1 MNVLDTFPWRNEWVL
16 VLEMNSL
23 SIGLRMVNIPS
34 CMQELTSKQNGGV
47 FMVIGDKVIYVDNF
61 VRNVVSLCAQKN
73 E

>member
-1 MNVLDTFPWRNEWVL
+1 
-16 VLEMNSL
+16 
-23 SIGLRMVNIPS
+23 MVNIPT
-34 CMQELTSKQNGGV
+34 CIQELTSKQNGGV